1 MSNKHRPTYDSQRDR
16 DNYTFHPGRLMK
28 LTWDPEPGKCCLY
41 VLSDRQAAMLRKM
54 VQVIPKYQWVWGLP
68 SPRAEWDQATQN
80 LWEDISTLVE
90 ETEACLVSDCDLT
103 EFNANLDR
111 IATAVEGLND
121 KAGAFYSVQDFLDD
135 LADTLGVGSTIYQ
148 FLNAIWGLFPRLAL
162 KIDAT
167 PLAMSA
173 WEYLAWKAPIL
184 TLLGSIAGS
193 QTVIAAS
200 TAGSS
205 AIAIITAVGAFWGN
219 LFFNL
224 QDIVLGNTSLWNDYL
239 LPLWRR
245 FQPSI
250 AGGTG
255 GDDPDN
261 DPTLRAVINAEVM
274 ATIQQIC
281 CEAVLPDGVNPTNS
295 PAIPPIDNLP
305 SDGTS
310 GTDPSNPFIDYDLG
324 FGGNDKCDVA
334 YWIVD
339 TMDQYSR
346 NPNWEQLLNI
356 AGGLNMSVAAAAI
369 VVIVLAVEFPLVM
382 PAAALGVLAAALVT
396 AWSTGGAG
404 IVGLIGQAIQENR
417 DDLICAL
424 YTAGN
429 TTQAKSQFRQVLIDA
444 GLDGPVIEV
453 IVAFLSNATLNLLF
467 WASTEFPIPDQPEDC
482 AECSPCP
489 PIIWTLD
496 QTTEGWLWSDES
508 DAPSNASASY
518 DQPNGEYDITLNMA
532 PESSNYARVVFTKSM
547 VGNNIVAG
555 DSLEIDFTDIVLT
568 GPCTQVSQAMSIR
581 VRAVLEDE
589 QFEQVTKTHVDNME
603 TLTFQFSIDGAL
615 NRFEI
620 EVRASTSAECQ
631 SASQFA
637 GKTSSITEIRANL
650 SNC

>member
-1 MSNKHRPTYDSQRDR
+1 
-16 DNYTFHPGRLMK
+16 
-28 LTWDPEPGKCCLY
+28 
-41 VLSDRQAAMLRKM
+41 M

-111 IATAVEGLND
+111 IATAIEDIRDNQ
-121 KAGAFYSVQDFLDD
+121 AIRYTVQDLIDD
-135 LADTLGVGSTIYQ
+135 LEDAFGVGHILYDMVEA
-148 FLNAIWGLFPRLAL
+148 FLGLFPRL
-162 KIDAT
+162 KVKVDAT
-167 PLAMSA
+167 PMALSLWQTWTRWKPLNMNLLAIASA
-173 WEYLAWKAPIL
+173 L
-184 TLLGSIAGS
+184 TA
-193 QTVIAAS
+193 IAA
-200 TAGSS
+200 AQAS
-205 AIAIITAVGAFWGN
+205 AKIMDLINVGLNALGFITKVGTGWRNLILGEGGDIWDLLESIRNAFIP
-219 LFFNL
+219 
-224 QDIVLGNTSLWNDYL
+224 DAD
-239 LPLWRR
+239 
-245 FQPSI
+245 
-250 AGGTG
+250 GGTG
-255 GDDPDN
+255 GEDPDN

-310 GTDPSNPFIDYDLG
+310 GIDPSNPFIDYDLG
-324 FGGNDKCDVA
+324 FEGNDKCDVA

-356 AGGLNMSVAAAAI
+356 AGGLNMSVAAGAI

-482 AECSPCP
+482 TECSPCP
-489 PIIWTLD
+489 PIVWTLD

-547 VGNNIVAG
+547 VDNNIVAG

-568 GPCTQVSQAMSIR
+568 GPCMQVSQAMNIR

-589 QFEQVTKTHVDNME
+589 QFEQVTKTHADSVE
-603 TLTFQFSIDGAL
+603 TLTFQFSINGAL

-631 SASQFA
+631 AASQFA
-637 GKTSSITEIRANL
+637 GKTSSIIEIRANL